1 MINKKYIINY
11 LNSMYKK
18 HFHLVIFALALLMF
32 QQKSFANADTKTM
45 LLTHKTPTCGC
56 CKEWVK
62 YAKDNGFNVHTQDH
76 KNLEDIKKMYAIK
89 PEYRSCHTT
98 ISSNGFIFEG
108 HIPAKYITQFLS
120 EDHPNAIGLSVPGM
134 PLGSPGM
141 EFDDRFTPYNILI
154 IFNDGSSEIYAEIL
168 SK

>member
-1 MINKKYIINY
+1 MGCTNFMHKKY
-11 LNSMYKK
+11 LN
-18 HFHLVIFALALLMF
+18 FVIFSLALLMF
-32 QQKSFANADTKTM
+32 QQKSIAGTDTKTM

-62 YAKDNGFNVHTQDH
+62 HAKEKGFNVHTQDH
-76 KNLEDIKKMYAIK
+76 QNLEGIKKMYAIK

-98 ISSNGFIFEG
+98 VSTNGFIFEG
-108 HIPAKYITQFLS
+108 HIPVKYITQFLS

-141 EFDDRFTPYNILI
+141 EFDDRFTPYDVLILYK
-154 IFNDGSSEIYAEIL
+154 DGSSKVFAEVRN
-168 SK
+168 